1 MSKIQSIISAANT
14 EIRGHIELAIKS
26 GLTQFKQFGKR
37 KKTEVSISYIDYK
50 DKSVTYTILVTT
62 ENDEKLR
69 TLQFTQTF
77 AFFDNLLKIGSPECE
92 AFSKFEFYTEDGDLF
107 QPKKEWEVIIHAG
120 LDAAEEE
127 ETFFTY
133 SAAKAYIDEHYSVS
147 DIKELNIDITH
158 NGSTEY

>member
-1 MSKIQSIISAANT
+1 MSKIQNIISAANT

-26 GLTQFKQFGKR
+26 GLTQFKEFGKR
-37 KKTEVSISYIDYK
+37 KNTEVSISYIDYK

-69 TLQFTQTF
+69 TLQYTQAF
-77 AFFDNLLKIGSPECE
+77 AFFDNLLKSGSPECK
-92 AFSKFEFYTEDGDLF
+92 AFSRFEFYTEDGDLF

-127 ETFFTY
+127 ETFFTHTQ
-133 SAAKAYIDEHYSVS
+133 AKAYIDEHYSKA
-147 DIKELNIDITH
+147 DIQELNIDITR
-158 NGSTEY
+158 NGSTEF